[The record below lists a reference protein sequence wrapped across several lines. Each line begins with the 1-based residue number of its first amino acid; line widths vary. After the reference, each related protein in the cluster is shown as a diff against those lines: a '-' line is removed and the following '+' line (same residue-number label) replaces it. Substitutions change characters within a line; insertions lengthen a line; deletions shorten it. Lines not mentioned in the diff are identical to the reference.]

1 MNQSQQFTELLLNL
15 TNDLATSST
24 LDEALERLVEITT
37 TTIKVRILSNDTI
50 KGHPEVNARRSAA

>member
-37 TTIKVRILSNDTI
+37 TTINSY
-50 KGHPEVNARRSAA
+50 